1 MFLIPYFYAF
11 RLTFNCWVFFLST
24 ITIVFCNLNV
34 ILILFLKIEI
44 IKKYIIYLF
53 IEEKSQCPKRS
64 HWYDRICIDV
74 LSVSWTLY
82 KKKNKNNN
90 ERVQSSYNL
99 SKLHITLSPHLF
111 ILFFYCWPPTGLK
124 IIQCTHILNRS
135 LSSTNNTNQALRKTN
150 KPINSYRVPFTT
162 SVLTLEFLNFYY
174 HSVYLSYAQEQR
186 ITVNKLKGSYFIT
199 NMTTP

>member
-11 RLTFNCWVFFLST
+11 RLTFNCWFFFLST

-34 ILILFLKIEI
+34 ILIFFLKSKLLKNISFICLLKKSLNALNVHIGMIEFALMFCQSAEHY
-44 IKKYIIYLF
+44 IKKRTKITMNVSNLHTIY
-53 IEEKSQCPKRS
+53 Q
-64 HWYDRICIDV
+64 
-74 LSVSWTLY
+74 
-82 KKKNKNNN
+82 N
-90 ERVQSSYNL
+90 
-99 SKLHITLSPHLF
+99 F
-111 ILFFYCWPPTGLK
+111 ILLYLPIFSSFFFCCWPPTGLK

-174 HSVYLSYAQEQR
+174 HSVYLSYAQDGESLL
-186 ITVNKLKGSYFIT
+186 IN
-199 NMTTP
+199 

>member
-1 MFLIPYFYAF
+1 MKKSLNA
-11 RLTFNCWVFFLST
+11 
-24 ITIVFCNLNV
+24 LNV
-34 ILILFLKIEI
+34 HIGMIEFALMFCQSAEHY
-44 IKKYIIYLF
+44 IKKRTKITMNVFNLHTIY
-53 IEEKSQCPKRS
+53 Q
-64 HWYDRICIDV
+64 
-74 LSVSWTLY
+74 
-82 KKKNKNNN
+82 N
-90 ERVQSSYNL
+90 
-99 SKLHITLSPHLF
+99 F
-111 ILFFYCWPPTGLK
+111 ILLYLPIFSSFFFYCWPPTGLK

-186 ITVNKLKGSYFIT
+186 NTVNKLKGSYFIT